1 MGILASSDERGDVM
15 SGSFIKPAAT
25 VSGKFQGSGM
35 TSDRTRARMIEALRA
50 KGITNERVLKVMSEI
65 PRHVF
70 VDEALEGRAYETNN
84 ALPIGHGQTISTP
97 EIVAIMTDLICA
109 KFASGVPSKVL
120 EIGTGCG
127 YQTAVLAKLAREV
140 YTVER
145 IAPLM
150 DKARRTLRDLRFF
163 NIIFKHA
170 DGHFGYADQGPYDA
184 ILMTAAAS
192 HVPPELKA
200 QLAVGG
206 RMVLPVGGTA
216 GTDAQK
222 LYVIDRT
229 EEGFTE
235 KTVHDVRFVP
245 LVSGTI

>member
-1 MGILASSDERGDVM
+1 
-15 SGSFIKPAAT
+15 
-25 VSGKFQGSGM
+25 M
-35 TSDRTRARMIEALRA
+35 TSDRTRARMIEGLRA
-50 KGITNERVLKVMSEI
+50 KGVRSERVLGVMAAI

-70 VDEALEGRAYETNN
+70 VEEALEARAYELDK
-84 ALPIGHGQTISTP
+84 ALPIGFGQTISTP
-97 EIVAIMTDLICA
+97 EIVAIMTELVCA
-109 KFASGVPSKVL
+109 PFANESPKKVL

-127 YQTAVLAKLAREV
+127 YQTAVLAKMALDV
-140 YTVER
+140 VSVER

-170 DGHFGYADQGPYDA
+170 DGHFGYASGAPYDA
-184 ILMTAAAS
+184 ILMAAAAS
-192 HVPPELKA
+192 HVPPELKQ

-206 RMVLPVGGTA
+206 RMVLPVTNSK
-216 GTDAQK
+216 TDEGQK

-229 EEGFTE
+229 EDGFIE

-245 LVSGTI
+245 LVSGIV

>member
-1 MGILASSDERGDVM
+1 M
-15 SGSFIKPAAT
+15 SLTTS
-25 VSGKFQGSGM
+25 KFTGSGM
-35 TSDRTRARMIEALRA
+35 TSDRTRVRMLEALRLRGV
-50 KGITNERVLKVMSEI
+50 KNERVLSVMAEI

-70 VDEALEGRAYETNN
+70 IEEALQERAYEVDK

-97 EIVAIMTDLICA
+97 EIVAIMTELLCENEIP
-109 KFASGVPSKVL
+109 KKVL

-127 YQTAVLAKLAREV
+127 YQTAVLAKLAKEV

-170 DGHFGYADQGPYDA
+170 DGHFGYANGGPYDG
-184 ILMTAAAS
+184 IIMTAAAS
-192 HVPPELKA
+192 YVPGELKQ

-206 RMVLPVGGTA
+206 RMVLPVGGMSSRGWDVRRRVKLSGFFRA
-216 GTDAQK
+216 GLVGTDSAAASCASS
-222 LYVIDRT
+222 
-229 EEGFTE
+229 
-235 KTVHDVRFVP
+235 P
-245 LVSGTI
+245 

>member
-1 MGILASSDERGDVM
+1 MKGPVSSTTGR
-15 SGSFIKPAAT
+15 
-25 VSGKFQGSGM
+25 FQGSGM
-35 TSDRTRARMIEALRA
+35 TSDRTRARMIDALR
-50 KGITNERVLKVMSEI
+50 KGGVKNEKVLNAMADV

-70 VDEALEGRAYETNN
+70 IEGALQERAYEVDK

-97 EIVAIMTDLICA
+97 EIVAIMTELLLENGIP
-109 KFASGVPSKVL
+109 KKVL

-127 YQTAVLAKLAREV
+127 YQTAVLGKLVKEV

-150 DKARRTLRDLRFF
+150 DKARRTLRDLRYF

-170 DGHFGYADQGPYDA
+170 DGHFGYADAGPYDG

-192 HVPPELKA
+192 YVPDELK
-200 QLAVGG
+200 QQMAVGA
-206 RMVLPVGGTA
+206 RMVMPVGR
-216 GTDAQK
+216 DSESQK

-229 EEGFTE
+229 ADGFTE
-235 KTVHDVRFVP
+235 KIVHDVRFVP
-245 LVSGTI
+245 LMPGIV

>member
-1 MGILASSDERGDVM
+1 MNA
-15 SGSFIKPAAT
+15 
-25 VSGKFQGSGM
+25 KFQGSGM
-35 TSDRTRARMIEALRA
+35 TSDRTRARMIEGLRA
-50 KGITNERVLKVMSEI
+50 KGVKSERVLSVMAAI

-70 VDEALEGRAYETNN
+70 VEEALEARAYELDK
-84 ALPIGHGQTISTP
+84 ALPIGFGQTISTP
-97 EIVAIMTDLICA
+97 EIVAIMTELVCA
-109 KFASGVPSKVL
+109 PFENGAPKKVL

-140 YTVER
+140 VSVER

-170 DGHFGYADQGPYDA
+170 DGHFGYASGAPYDA
-184 ILMTAAAS
+184 ILMAAAAS
-192 HVPPELKA
+192 HVPPELKQ

-206 RMVLPVGGTA
+206 RMVLPVVNSK
-216 GTDAQK
+216 TDEGQK

-229 EEGFTE
+229 EDGFIE

-245 LVSGTI
+245 LVSGTV

>member
-1 MGILASSDERGDVM
+1 M
-15 SGSFIKPAAT
+15 SEGVA
-25 VSGKFQGSGM
+25 KFAGSGM

-50 KGITNERVLKVMSEI
+50 KGIRNEKVLMAMAAV

-70 VDEALEGRAYETNN
+70 IEEALQERAYEIDK

-97 EIVAIMTDLICA
+97 EIVAIMTALLCE
-109 KFASGVPSKVL
+109 KVVPKKVL

-127 YQTAVLAKLAREV
+127 YQSAVLAKIAKEV

-170 DGHFGYADQGPYDA
+170 DGHFGYADGGPYDA
-184 ILMTAAAS
+184 ILMTAAAT
-192 HVPPELKA
+192 HVPDELRQ

-206 RMVLPVGGTA
+206 RMVLPVGV
-216 GTDAQK
+216 DQQK
-222 LYVIDRT
+222 LTVIDRT
-229 EEGFTE
+229 ADGFEE

-245 LVSGTI
+245 LLPGTV